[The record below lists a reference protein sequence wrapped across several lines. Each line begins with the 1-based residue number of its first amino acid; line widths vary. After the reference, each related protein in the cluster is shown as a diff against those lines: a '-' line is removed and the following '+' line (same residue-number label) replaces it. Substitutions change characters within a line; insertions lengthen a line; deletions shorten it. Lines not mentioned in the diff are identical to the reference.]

1 MAAKRWRESLNPR
14 RSRAGVERGGPG
26 PSVMAVYCT
35 HHLRSS
41 SYKESPKPASAWPAS
56 PAWTSCCPCHL
67 PGPPA
72 PPPDQLSTQWT
83 QVRWSPSP
91 VLKPLMVPH
100 LIQSK
105 SESLTTCPT
114 LTTYRPRLILAIR
127 FIYDIIYV
135 SMPFSQSS
143 HLLPLPQ
150 SPVQVRRMILDA
162 WGWCTGMTQRD
173 GTGKVEGVGV
183 QDGEHVYTCGGFM
196 LMYGKTNTIL

>member
-1 MAAKRWRESLNPR
+1 MAAKRWRESLNPK

-56 PAWTSCCPCHL
+56 PAWTSCCPCRL

-162 WGWCTGMTQRD
+162 WG
-173 GTGKVEGVGV
+173 
-183 QDGEHVYTCGGFM
+183 
-196 LMYGKTNTIL
+196 